1 MLSYGKGFRRFAYV
15 VMTLLA
21 LMCIIPFIL
30 MISSS
35 LTEETALIKYGYS
48 FWPKILDFSA
58 YEYLFADGIT
68 IVRAYGITILCT
80 ILGTALGLVMTTM
93 LAYGLALRDLP
104 GRNIIAFLLFFTM
117 LFSGGTVPSY
127 IMWSNTFHVTNTLAG
142 LIIPNFLVGA
152 FYVIMMR
159 TYFQSNIPEAIV
171 ESARIDG
178 ASELRILGKIVL
190 PMSLPIM
197 ATVGMMVAI
206 MYWNDWMN
214 GLYYINDQ
222 KLYSIQMILNQ
233 MLQDAN
239 ALKTMDLGSQASNIA
254 ATLPSTG
261 IKMAV
266 AVLGAV
272 PIMIVF
278 PFFQKFYVKG
288 ITIGAVKG

>member
-1 MLSYGKGFRRFAYV
+1 MLTYGKGFRRFAYV
-15 VMTLLA
+15 VMTLLS
-21 LMCIIPFIL
+21 LICIIPFIL

-35 LTEETALIKYGYS
+35 LTEETALVKYGYS
-48 FWPKILDFSA
+48 FWPKVFDLSA
-58 YEYLFADGIT
+58 YKYLFYDGVT
-68 IVRAYGITILCT
+68 IIRAYGITIVCT
-80 ILGTALGLVMTTM
+80 VVGTVLGLVMSTM
-93 LAYGLALRDLP
+93 LAYALSLRDLP
-104 GRNIIAFLLFFTM
+104 GRGIISFLLFFTM

-142 LIIPNFLVGA
+142 LIVPNFLVVA
-152 FYVIMMR
+152 FYVIMIR

-178 ASELRILGKIVL
+178 ASELRILVKIVL

-197 ATVGMMVAI
+197 ATVGMMMAI

-222 KLYSIQMILNQ
+222 KLYSIQMILNK
-233 MLQDAN
+233 MLQDAS
-239 ALKTMDLGSQASNIA
+239 ALKTMDLGLQASNIA
-254 ATLPSTG
+254 ASLPNTA

-272 PIMIVF
+272 PIMLVF